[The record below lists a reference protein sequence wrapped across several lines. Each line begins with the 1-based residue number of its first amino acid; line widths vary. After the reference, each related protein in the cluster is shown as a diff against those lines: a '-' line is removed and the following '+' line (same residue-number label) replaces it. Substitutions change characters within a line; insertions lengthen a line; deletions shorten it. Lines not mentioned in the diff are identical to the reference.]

1 MRFLFVIMYHSQ
13 DSGETQEHDE
23 QDQKEETEEEQKD
36 AELEKTKTKLAR
48 DKTLFLKDFFCTIKL

>member
-23 QDQKEETEEEQKD
+23 QDQKEETEEERKD
-36 AELEKTKTKLAR
+36 AELEKQKQS
-48 DKTLFLKDFFCTIKL
+48 